1 MLFDLIKLI
10 RPAQWL
16 KNGIIVLALVFAG
29 ELTNITK
36 IEISII
42 AIIIFCLLSSSVY
55 TFNDLIDKKRDRQH
69 PLKKS
74 RPIASGR
81 IKTGLALSL
90 IILFAGGGLVGA
102 WFVNLHFFYTALVF
116 LGLNTLYTLWMKNVV
131 ILDVMAIA
139 LSFVIRAYAGAFA
152 IEVPASTWM
161 LINTLLLAMFLGL
174 GKRRHELMLLEKG
187 ANTHRKTLSMY
198 SAQLLDQFIAVITAS
213 IIVIYMLYSFS
224 TEVMTKLG
232 TTKLFITIPFVVYG
246 VFRYL
251 YLIYR
256 EDLGGSPTLVFV
268 SDKPILIT
276 VFLWLIASSII
287 LYT

>member
-10 RPAQWL
+10 RPTQWL

-29 ELTNITK
+29 ELSNVRS
-36 IEISII
+36 IELSII
-42 AIIIFCLLSSSVY
+42 AILLFCLLSSAVY
-55 TFNDLIDKKRDRQH
+55 TFNDLIDKERDRQH
-69 PLKKS
+69 PLKKT

-81 IKTGLALSL
+81 ISTGMAVV
-90 IILFAGGGLVGA
+90 IILILAGCGLVGA
-102 WFVNLHFFYTALVF
+102 WFVNIHFFYTALVF
-116 LGLNTLYTLWMKNVV
+116 LGLNTLYTLWMKDIV

-139 LSFVIRAYAGAFA
+139 ISFVIRAYAGAFA

-174 GKRRHELMLLEKG
+174 GKRRHELVLLEEG

-198 SAQLLDQFIAVITAS
+198 SPQLLDQFIAIITAA

-232 TTKLFITIPFVVYG
+232 TTKLYITIPFVVYG

-256 EDLGGSPTLVFV
+256 EDRGGSPTHVFI

-276 VFLWLIASSII
+276 VFLWLITASII
-287 LYT
+287 LYY

>member
-10 RPAQWL
+10 RPTQWL

-29 ELTNITK
+29 ELTHIGK

-42 AIIIFCLLSSSVY
+42 AIIIFCLLSSAVY
-55 TFNDLIDKKRDRQH
+55 TFNDLIDKEQDRQH

-81 IKTGLALSL
+81 IKTGLALII
-90 IILFAGGGLVGA
+90 IILLSGCGLAGA
-102 WFVNLHFFYTALVF
+102 WFLNLHFFYAALAF
-116 LGLNTLYTLWMKNVV
+116 LGLNALYTLWMKNVV

-139 LSFVIRAYAGAFA
+139 ISFVIRACAGAFA

-174 GKRRHELMLLEKG
+174 GKRRHELILLEKG
-187 ANTHRKTLSMY
+187 ANTHRKTLSVY

-256 EDLGGSPTLVFV
+256 EDLGGSPTHVFV

-276 VFLWLIASSII
+276 VFLWLITASLI

>member
-10 RPAQWL
+10 RPTQWL

-29 ELTNITK
+29 ELTHIKK

-42 AIIIFCLLSSSVY
+42 AIIIFCFLSSAVY
-55 TFNDLIDKKRDRQH
+55 TFNDLIDKDRDRRH
-69 PLKKS
+69 PLKKD

-81 IKTGLALSL
+81 ISIGLALL
-90 IILFAGGGLVGA
+90 IIVLLAGCGLTGA
-102 WFVNLHFFYTALVF
+102 WFVNIHFFYTALIF
-116 LGLNTLYTLWMKNVV
+116 LGLNTLYTLWMKDIV

-139 LSFVIRAYAGAFA
+139 ISFVIRAYAGAFA

-174 GKRRHELMLLEKG
+174 GKRRHELVYLKDG
-187 ANTHRKTLSMY
+187 ADTHRKTLSMY
-198 SAQLLDQFIAVITAS
+198 SPQLLDQFIAVITSA

-256 EDLGGSPTLVFV
+256 KDRGGSPTHVFI

-276 VFLWLIASSII
+276 VFLWLITASII
-287 LYT
+287 LYA